1 LQKNQQSLRNLTLSE
16 WIRNSEVHGFNTF
29 SFEQVREVFPNASE
43 QNLSNSLYRLTIKK
57 RIVSVYKGFY
67 VIIPPQYAAK
77 GIVAPAYYIDQLMEY
92 IGKPYYI
99 SLLNAAELYGAA
111 HQRSQRFSVM
121 TVYPSANV
129 SKTKN
134 NILDWVYRKEIPGQ
148 FLQTKNS
155 ETGIVRFSNPEL
167 TAIDLIQYEKYI
179 GGLSRVAT
187 VLAELTEE
195 TDFSKVSN
203 ELLDYTSV
211 STIQRLGFILDRILE
226 ENRPADILYKQLCNY
241 GKRLN
246 YVPLSTRS
254 ESRNAEKDIRW
265 KIYINTEIEID
276 DL

>member
-1 LQKNQQSLRNLTLSE
+1 MKNLSLSE
-16 WIRNSEVHGFNTF
+16 WIRNLEVHGMNTF
-29 SFEQVREVFPNASE
+29 SFENVRETFPNTSE
-43 QNLSNSLYRLTIKK
+43 QNLFNSLYRLTIKK

-77 GIVAPAYYIDQLMEY
+77 GIIAPIYYVDQLMEY

-99 SLLNAAELYGAA
+99 CLLNAAELFGAA

-129 SKTKN
+129 STARN
-134 NILDWVYRKEIPGQ
+134 NILDWVYRKDIPEK

-155 ETGIVRFSNPEL
+155 ETGTICFSNPEL
-167 TAIDLIQYEKYI
+167 TAIDLVQYEKHI
-179 GGLSRVAT
+179 GGLSRAAT
-187 VLAELTEE
+187 VLEELTEQ

-211 STIQRLGFILDRILE
+211 SAIQRLGFILESILE
-226 ENRPADILYKQLCNY
+226 QNEQADILYRQLRIY

-246 YVPLSTRS
+246 YIPLSTRS
-254 ESRNAEKDIRW
+254 KNKNAEKDTRW
-265 KIYINTEIEID
+265 KIYINTEIETD

>member
-1 LQKNQQSLRNLTLSE
+1 MENFNLSE
-16 WIRNSEVHGFNTF
+16 WIRHLEVHGINTF
-29 SFEQVREVFPNASE
+29 SFEKVRETFPNTSE
-43 QNLSNSLYRLTIKK
+43 QILFNSLYRLTVKK
-57 RIVSVYKGFY
+57 RIVSVYKSFY

-92 IGKPYYI
+92 VGKPYYI
-99 SLLNAAELYGAA
+99 SLLNAAELFGAA

-121 TVYPSANV
+121 TVYPSVNV
-129 SKTKN
+129 SKAKN
-134 NILDWVYRKEIPGQ
+134 NLLDWIYRKDIPEN

-167 TAIDLIQYEKYI
+167 TAIDLIQYEKHI
-179 GGLSRVAT
+179 GGLSRAAT
-187 VLAELTEE
+187 VLEELTEQ

-211 STIQRLGFILDRILE
+211 AAIQRLGFILENILE
-226 ENRPADILYKQLCNY
+226 QNQQADILYEQLRIY

-254 ESRNAEKDIRW
+254 ANKNAEKDTRW
-265 KIYINTEIEID
+265 KIYINTEIETD
-276 DL
+276 EL